1 MKLWQLISVLENGET
16 ELNITE
22 KQDENIDTVYFG
34 SARELPDG
42 LKQRKIET
50 IYPYEVNA
58 LQIHL
63 EDG

>member
-1 MKLWQLISVLENGET
+1 MELWRLITLLENGET

-22 KQDENIDTVYFG
+22 EQDEFIDTAYFG

-63 EDG
+63 EG